1 MANAATKLKQPANG
15 NIDGKD
21 KADDTLTHRLETRTA
36 QTLTVLWRDLAPWQ
50 QDNQHIHS
58 GYRPASNSYSRSFA
72 SLSHLHNESV
82 NIYTHLVGALLALL
96 AGVYVYGS
104 VKPRY
109 ALATGEDVRVFAC
122 FFGGAVVCLAMS
134 ATYHTIANH
143 SERVA
148 GLGNKLDYLGI
159 VVLIWGSFVPSVYY
173 GFAGQMEW
181 VRVYWS
187 MITSIGA
194 ATIVVVLIPRFRTP
208 AWRPFRAF
216 MFVAMGLSA
225 VFPVLHGCSMF
236 GVAQLE
242 KQIGLSWLV
251 TQGLLYILGAMIYA
265 ARVPERWSPGAFDI
279 WGSSHQ
285 IFHVLVVL
293 AAAAHLV
300 GLLKAFDYAHG
311 SRGVGI

>member
-1 MANAATKLKQPANG
+1 MANPATTLKQPANG

-36 QTLTVLWRDLAPWQ
+36 RTLTVLWHDLAPWQ

-109 ALATGEDVRVFAC
+109 ALATGEDVRVFGC
-122 FFGGAVVCLAMS
+122 FFGGAVVCLGMS

-148 GLGNKLDYLGI
+148 GLGNKLDYLGWVFGS
-159 VVLIWGSFVPSVYY
+159 VVLMVL
-173 GFAGQMEW
+173 FA
-181 VRVYWS
+181 
-187 MITSIGA
+187 
-194 ATIVVVLIPRFRTP
+194 
-208 AWRPFRAF
+208 
-216 MFVAMGLSA
+216 
-225 VFPVLHGCSMF
+225 
-236 GVAQLE
+236 
-242 KQIGLSWLV
+242 
-251 TQGLLYILGAMIYA
+251 
-265 ARVPERWSPGAFDI
+265 D
-279 WGSSHQ
+279 
-285 IFHVLVVL
+285 
-293 AAAAHLV
+293 
-300 GLLKAFDYAHG
+300 
-311 SRGVGI
+311 